1 MVLKVPKSLS
11 LLWILAEGK
20 KPLTGLHSGYLSAR
34 QRDIWGLLRDGLT
47 QSEIARRLS
56 ITRQTV
62 HQLANTIP
70 EKMAAALNDAAAL
83 NNLTPIQVDV
93 NKGILFGWSREF
105 NTETVIA
112 MTREGLRVWYKH
124 DLGKC
129 EICPDR
135 RGCKS
140 TLLKSAQDLGV
151 PLTSQ
156 ERRLPPLALSKVVFL
171 RALGRESTPQ

>member
-1 MVLKVPKSLS
+1 M
-11 LLWILAEGK
+11 
-20 KPLTGLHSGYLSAR
+20 
-34 QRDIWGLLRDGLT
+34 RDGLT
-47 QSEIARRLS
+47 QSEIARSLR

-62 HQLANTIP
+62 HQLVGTIP

-93 NKGILFGWSREF
+93 NKGILLGWSREF

-112 MTREGLRVWYKH
+112 MTRNGLRVWYKH

-135 RGCKS
+135 RTCKS
-140 TLLKSAQDLGV
+140 TLLKNAEDLGAS
-151 PLTSQ
+151 LTSQ
-156 ERRLPPLALSKVVFL
+156 ERRLAPLALSNVVFM
-171 RALGRESTPQ
+171 RALGRENTQQ